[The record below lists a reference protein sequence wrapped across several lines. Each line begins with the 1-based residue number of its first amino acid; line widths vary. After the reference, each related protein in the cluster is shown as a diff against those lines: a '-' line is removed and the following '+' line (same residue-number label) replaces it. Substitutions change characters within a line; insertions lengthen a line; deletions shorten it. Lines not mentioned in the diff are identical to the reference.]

1 MMIIR
6 IVSTVM
12 VLISHT
18 TSMIVVGIMMV
29 KISIRLRTRKRRMM
43 TKTGKNMTIE
53 MGHKRFRLWIKPEK
67 DSMGAGFESP
77 MLQEWDIDEIIR
89 IGLR

>member
-1 MMIIR
+1 
-6 IVSTVM
+6 
-12 VLISHT
+12 
-18 TSMIVVGIMMV
+18 
-29 KISIRLRTRKRRMM
+29 MM